1 VGIQQ
6 FSDQFEEN
14 SSFIREEARKKNIR
28 QGFFLWIVVPLTKG
42 KEEPSL
48 AIGGQALIEGV
59 MIRSRRHL
67 VICIR
72 QTEDDI
78 LTHVEEISS
87 SSDRHRTLRLPFVR
101 GIVSLFETLYIGLR
115 GIYFSA
121 NAVLEEEAEEFTYRE
136 WSIVV
141 ALVLLLSS
149 FFIVVPFL
157 LTTLLNL
164 TGVLFN
170 VAEALVRFTFFLT
183 YITLVARWGE
193 FKRVLQYHGAEHKA
207 INALEAGEALEIDNV
222 KGFSRLHQRCGTSF
236 IFIVIFVSILLFSL
250 MPSRGFAMRLASRVL
265 MIPVIGAISYE
276 LLRLSGRYRD
286 SVITRILTAPGLA
299 FQRLTTR
306 EPDDGMIEVAIQ
318 AVEEMNRL
326 SGT

>member
-1 VGIQQ
+1 MDKVEV
-6 FSDQFEEN
+6 DL
-14 SSFIREEARKKNIR
+14 SSMREKIRKKDIR
-28 QGFFLWIVVPLTKG
+28 TGFFLLIVVPLTKG

-48 AIGGQALIEGV
+48 ALGGQALIEGV

-67 VICIR
+67 VICVR
-72 QTEDDI
+72 QTENEI

-87 SSDRHRTLRLPFVR
+87 PSDRHRVLGLPFVR
-101 GIVSLFETLYIGLR
+101 GIVSLFETMYLGVR

-170 VAEALVRFTFFLT
+170 LAEALVRFTFFLT

-207 INALEAGEALEIDNV
+207 INTLEAGETLEIDNV

-236 IFIVIFVSILLFSL
+236 IFIVIFVSVLLFSL
-250 MPSRGFAMRLASRVL
+250 MPSRGFAIRLASRVL
-265 MIPVIGAISYE
+265 LIPVIGSISYE
-276 LLRLSGRYRD
+276 LLRISSRYRD
-286 SVITRILTAPGLA
+286 SIITRILTAPGLV
-299 FQRLTTR
+299 FQQLTTR
-306 EPDDGMIEVAIQ
+306 EPDDDMIEVAIK
-318 AVEEMNRL
+318 AVEEVNRL
-326 SGT
+326 NGT